1 MKERATP
8 SHGDGAADASS
19 ALPNAPERARPG
31 ESAAPGP
38 EYLAAVVASAVD
50 AIFTIGLDGIITSWN
65 DGAERLYG
73 YPSAEA
79 IGEHVTMLAGYRN
92 SVEAEDYLGRLMS
105 GERIDHLKVER
116 RHKDGRILFV
126 SLTLAPVHGADGS
139 IVGAST
145 IARDIS
151 QEREWADR
159 LTHLARRAERQAA
172 VLDVVLRTTPDL
184 LVLYDAEG
192 RYMYASDSVLSAL
205 GMTLDHLYGRSHGDL
220 IKGNELL
227 DKLEAARQAAARKRS
242 ETVGALSIDLA
253 HGRRTYTYTITP
265 VEDAGGQLTG
275 CLATLRDDSARLS
288 AEAVLQEEK
297 VFTDAVIDAA
307 PGIFFTTDRDGRL
320 VRWNAEAERFLGSDP
335 SEMAGADTLSMVVPE
350 DRAAASASITEA
362 MESGAS
368 QVQLRIEGAA
378 GIRESLVST
387 RRTDIGG
394 APYLVGF
401 SIDMTERVRSEEL
414 VRQARDD
421 LELRVAERTAELQAA
436 NKRLQRTERALMTLS
451 WSNQTLLEATDAGQ
465 LLRDVCTAAVEVGGY
480 LMCWVGAV
488 ENDEARTVRPVARA
502 GRDDGFLDE
511 VEITWGSG
519 ASGQGTA
526 GRAVRSVSAA
536 IVSDIETDPSYEPW
550 REASLARGYRS
561 ALSLPLTDPR
571 GITWGVLCLFAGEA
585 GVFDDREVALLE
597 ELAMDLAFGI
607 EGIAVRAKREEA
619 EGDLRES
626 YVRLEHMMQD
636 TVGAMGHIVE
646 ARDPYT
652 QGHERRV
659 AEVAQALCR
668 EMGLDEDAVAM
679 VRMAS
684 LLHDIGKLAVPAE
697 ILTKPGTLS
706 GSEFEMIKDH
716 SRQGYEI
723 LREITFPW
731 PIADIVLQ
739 HHERMDGSGYPAGLK
754 GEQILQAARIL
765 AVADVVEAMASHRPY
780 RPSIGLAQALQA
792 LRDGPAMFD
801 PEVVAACERLYA
813 RGEIRL

>member
-8 SHGDGAADASS
+8 SHDDGAIDATS
-19 ALPNAPERARPG
+19 ARPDAPERARSG
-31 ESAAPGP
+31 ESTAPGP

-50 AIFTIGLDGIITSWN
+50 AIFTIDLGGNITSWN
-65 DGAERLYG
+65 EGAERLYG
-73 YPSAEA
+73 YSRAEA

-105 GERIDHLKVER
+105 GQQIEHLKVER

-151 QEREWADR
+151 QEREWEDR
-159 LTHLARRAERQAA
+159 LTHLARRAERQTT

-184 LVLYDAEG
+184 LVLYDADG
-192 RYMYASDSVLSAL
+192 RYMYASDSVLSAM

-220 IKGNELL
+220 IKGSELL
-227 DKLEAARQAAARKRS
+227 DKLEAARRAAAKKRS
-242 ETVGALSIDLA
+242 ETTGALSIDLV
-253 HGRRTYTYTITP
+253 HGRHTYTYTITP
-265 VEDAGGQLTG
+265 VEDAEGQVSG
-275 CLATLRDDSARLS
+275 CLATLRDDTARLS
-288 AEAVLQEEK
+288 AEAVLREEK

-320 VRWNAEAERFLGSDP
+320 VRWNAEFERFSGLDA

-350 DRAAASASITEA
+350 DRAAALASITEA
-362 MESGAS
+362 MGSGAS

-378 GIRESLVST
+378 GIRKSLVST

-394 APYLVGF
+394 APYLIGF

-421 LELRVAERTAELQAA
+421 LELRVAERTAELEAA

-511 VEITWGSG
+511 VEVTWGPG

-550 REASLARGYRS
+550 RKASLARGYRS

-571 GITWGVLCLFAGEA
+571 GVTWGVLCLFAGEA

-626 YVRLEHMMQD
+626 YVRLENMMED

-716 SRQGYEI
+716 ARQGYEI

-792 LRDGPAMFD
+792 LRDGPDLFD

-813 RGEIRL
+813 KGEIRL